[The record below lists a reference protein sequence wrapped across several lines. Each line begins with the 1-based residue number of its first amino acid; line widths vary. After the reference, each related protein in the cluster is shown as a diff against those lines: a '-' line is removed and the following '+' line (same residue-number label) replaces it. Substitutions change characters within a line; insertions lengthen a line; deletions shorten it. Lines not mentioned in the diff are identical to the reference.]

1 MHHYSQL
8 EGLVAERIRS
18 RLGEAE
24 ESQRAHR
31 ARVDSRAART
41 TRGKAG
47 ATKLSP
53 PVPGL
58 SATRMT
64 CDIPGIR
71 LDRRAS

>member
-47 ATKLSP
+47 SRKFWLH
-53 PVPGL
+53 VPGL
-58 SATRMT
+58 SATRRT
-64 CDIPGIR
+64 YDALGIR
-71 LDRRAS
+71 FHTRAS

>member
-1 MHHYSQL
+1 MHHFSQL

-31 ARVDSRAART
+31 AQVDSRAART

-47 ATKLSP
+47 LKKLWL
-53 PVPGL
+53 PVPRL
-58 SATRMT
+58 SATRSACVT
-64 CDIPGIR
+64 PGIR
-71 LDRRAS
+71 LHRRAS

>member
-1 MHHYSQL
+1 MPHDSQL

-24 ESQRAHR
+24 ESQLAHH

-47 ATKLSP
+47 WKKFWL
-53 PVPGL
+53 PVPL
-58 SATRMT
+58 ASATRIT
-64 CDIPGIR
+64 CDTPGIR
-71 LDRRAS
+71 LHRRAS